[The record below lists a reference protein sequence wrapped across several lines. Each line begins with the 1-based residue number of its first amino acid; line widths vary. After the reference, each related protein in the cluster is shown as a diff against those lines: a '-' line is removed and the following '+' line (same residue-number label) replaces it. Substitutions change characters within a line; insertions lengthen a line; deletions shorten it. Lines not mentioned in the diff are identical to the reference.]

1 MERSES
7 SDSDSNSSTSWVFVP
22 DDAPLVDNNANAFHL
37 DCSREPIQELTEQ
50 DFASAG
56 SDFETESDGVSI
68 ISESD
73 ATSGEYESR
82 TCENTSE
89 LKDQCET
96 LYSDISTIKKVDS
109 TLLSQAKRFLTSSNI
124 VGVGVVLTAVFLG
137 SYSFKK
143 VTVPAVT
150 DFIATNVDKSDY
162 SDLPCKSSVN
172 LDEIVDITIA
182 CTYRGKESKVL
193 IKNKQIKQCVRDR
206 YGNTVPLNPIDQRKI
221 NDEVTPL
228 LQNKIEKLAEN
239 KFDMHTPDKINKN
252 KQESAEIS
260 TRHKRK
266 SRDVPLKVT
275 TFEKP
280 PKSKIFKTIKETKS
294 SKVKGVEQ
302 SGEWYTNMHKAR
314 QHSRKQTN
322 KAGIYIA
329 KRVKN
334 KWYFK
339 WMKGREELRRRNI
352 YKPYSSYLNN

>member
-22 DDAPLVDNNANAFHL
+22 DDTPLVENNANTFHL

-56 SDFETESDGVSI
+56 SDFESESDGVSI

-73 ATSGEYESR
+73 ATTGEYESR
-82 TCENTSE
+82 TGENTSE
-89 LKDQCET
+89 LKDQCES
-96 LYSDISTIKKVDS
+96 LYGNISTIKKVDT
-109 TLLSQAKRFLTSSNI
+109 TLLSQAKRFMTSSNI

-143 VTVPAVT
+143 VTVPDTT
-150 DFIATNVDKSDY
+150 DFIASNVDKSDY

-172 LDEIVDITIA
+172 VDEIVDITIA
-182 CTYRGKESKVL
+182 CTYSGTENKVL

-206 YGNTVPLNPIDQRKI
+206 YGNTVPLNPIDQRK
-221 NDEVTPL
+221 NEDEVTPL
-228 LQNKIEKLAEN
+228 LQNEIGNLAEN
-239 KFDMHTPDKINKN
+239 KFDTRTPDKRNKR
-252 KQESAEIS
+252 ESAEIS
-260 TRHKRK
+260 TRHKSK
-266 SRDVPLKVT
+266 HRDVPFKVT
-275 TFEKP
+275 TFKKKP
-280 PKSKIFKTIKETKS
+280 PKPKMFKTIKETK
-294 SKVKGVEQ
+294 VKEVDQ

-322 KAGIYIA
+322 KAGIYFA

-339 WMKGREELRRRNI
+339 WMNGREELRRRNI
-352 YKPYSSYLNN
+352 YKPYSSYANK